1 MTTPFRRLVL
11 VIATAWVTVAAG
23 SAIAQTPG
31 PHPGAGAAL
40 GTQAPQPQPAQPP
53 AGSAKP
59 PQSQQPAAPEAPAYT
74 YQPEGRRDPFISL
87 LARGS
92 DPGSAASRPA
102 GLPGLLINEVV
113 VKGIVRD
120 KSGFIGMIQGPD
132 TKTHI
137 VRAGDKLMDGTVK
150 SITADTVVFSQDV
163 SDPLS
168 LVKQREVRKAV
179 RPVEGG
185 RG

>member
-1 MTTPFRRLVL
+1 MTTTFRQL
-11 VIATAWVTVAAG
+11 AFSAVACALA
-23 SAIAQTPG
+23 SWPSVAQTPQT
-31 PHPGAGAAL
+31 P
-40 GTQAPQPQPAQPP
+40 
-53 AGSAKP
+53 
-59 PQSQQPAAPEAPAYT
+59 QPAAPTAKPAAEAAPPEQPAYT
-74 YQPEGRRDPFISL
+74 YQPEGRRDPFLSL

-92 DPGSAASRPA
+92 DPTSAASRPA
-102 GLPGLLINEVV
+102 GLPGLLINEIV

-120 KSGFIGMIQGPD
+120 KSGFIGMVQGPD

-137 VRAGDKLMDGTVK
+137 VRAGDKLMDGTVT
-150 SITADTVVFSQDV
+150 SITSDTVVFSQDV

>member
-1 MTTPFRRLVL
+1 MTIRTCLVCAA
-11 VIATAWVTVAAG
+11 IAAMPATSVG
-23 SAIAQTPG
+23 AQTP
-31 PHPGAGAAL
+31 PAAPAA
-40 GTQAPQPQPAQPP
+40 QQPA
-53 AGSAKP
+53 AAA
-59 PQSQQPAAPEAPAYT
+59 QQPAAPSPEPYS
-74 YQPEGRRDPFISL
+74 YQPEGRRDPFLSL

-92 DPGSAASRPA
+92 DPSSATTRPP

-120 KSGFIGMIQGPD
+120 KSGFIAMVQGPD
-132 TKTHI
+132 TKTFI
-137 VRAGDKLMDGTVK
+137 VRSGDKLMDGTVK

-179 RPVEGG
+179 RPTDGG

>member
-1 MTTPFRRLVL
+1 MITIVRQFVALAVL
-11 VIATAWVTVAAG
+11 AGAGASAA
-23 SAIAQTPG
+23 AQTPQ
-31 PHPGAGAAL
+31 GAP
-40 GTQAPQPQPAQPP
+40 APPPP
-53 AGSAKP
+53 A
-59 PQSQQPAAPEAPAYT
+59 EAPAYT
-74 YQPEGRRDPFISL
+74 YSPEGRRDPFVSL

-92 DPGSAASRPA
+92 DPGSAANRPP
-102 GLPGLLINEVV
+102 GVPGLLINEVV

-120 KSGFIGMIQGPD
+120 RSGFIGMIQGPD

-163 SDPLS
+163 TDPLA

-179 RPVEGG
+179 RPAEGG

>member
-1 MTTPFRRLVL
+1 MTTTFRQ
-11 VIATAWVTVAAG
+11 IAFAAVACALA
-23 SAIAQTPG
+23 SWPSIAQTP
-31 PHPGAGAAL
+31 PPS
-40 GTQAPQPQPAQPP
+40 QPQPA
-53 AGSAKP
+53 ASTAKP
-59 PQSQQPAAPEAPAYT
+59 AAAAATPEQPAYT
-74 YQPEGRRDPFISL
+74 YQPEGRRDPFVSL

-92 DPGSAASRPA
+92 DPTSAANRPT
-102 GLPGLLINEVV
+102 GLPGLLINEIV

-120 KSGFIGMIQGPD
+120 KSGFIGMVQGPD

-150 SITADTVVFSQDV
+150 SITSDTVVFSQDV

>member
-1 MTTPFRRLVL
+1 MTTTSRRLIGVL
-11 VIATAWVTVAAG
+11 AGACAVAVAWSAA
-23 SAIAQTPG
+23 AQTP
-31 PHPGAGAAL
+31 
-40 GTQAPQPQPAQPP
+40 APTPAQTPAKPP
-53 AGSAKP
+53 AATAKP
-59 PQSQQPAAPEAPAYT
+59 PQAQQPVTPEQPAYT

-87 LARGS
+87 LSRGS
-92 DPGSAASRPA
+92 DPSSAASRPA
-102 GLPGLLINEVV
+102 GVPGLLINEVV

-120 KSGFIGMIQGPD
+120 KTGFIGMIQGPD

-150 SITADTVVFSQDV
+150 SITADTVVFSQEI